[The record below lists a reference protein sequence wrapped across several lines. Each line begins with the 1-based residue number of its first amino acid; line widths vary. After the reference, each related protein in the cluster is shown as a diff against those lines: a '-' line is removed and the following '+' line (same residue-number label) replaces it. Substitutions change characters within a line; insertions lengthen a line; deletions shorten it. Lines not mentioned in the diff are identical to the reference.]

1 MGPVIEVLQYARF
14 PRVDD
19 LNEGMKAP
27 FQKRRHFHFRPSAA
41 LPKRGQAR
49 PKRGL
54 TSDRVRTEDSG
65 P

>member
-14 PRVDD
+14 PGVDD

-41 LPKRGQAR
+41 LPKRG
-49 PKRGL
+49 L

>member
-41 LPKRGQAR
+41 
-49 PKRGL
+49 KRGL